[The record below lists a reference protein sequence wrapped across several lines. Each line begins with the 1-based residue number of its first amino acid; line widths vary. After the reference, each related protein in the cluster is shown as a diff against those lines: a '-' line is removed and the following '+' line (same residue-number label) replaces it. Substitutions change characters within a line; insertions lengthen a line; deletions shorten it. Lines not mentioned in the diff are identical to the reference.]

1 MQKLKIAFLFLD
13 EIHHVSHFISVAKEL
28 SKNHEVKILTYK
40 NATQYLYDRVKTIK
54 AEDVKIEEL
63 PTKRFRAFTDKLK
76 DIKIPRKGFWIK
88 KNLDYLL
95 QFDAVIFTDY
105 FHKYLQKARGEK
117 EHPKVIK
124 LNHGIPGRAYAF
136 KAAQSEFDMQVLVGS
151 FQKKVLS
158 EKNILAKNHA
168 IGGYPKLDVVKEIP
182 AKRYFENEKP
192 IVLYNPHFDAEFSSW
207 DKFGVDILKYF
218 SQQNT
223 YNLIFA
229 PHLHLFQQKKG
240 NRNIDE
246 IPQEIYDS
254 GNIYIDLG
262 SSDSVDMQYTRVAD
276 LYLGDVSSQV
286 YEFILNPRPC
296 LFLNPSAIHYDN
308 KFDYRFWQSGPV
320 IENLEDFT
328 SALKMAFKTF
338 KDFEPIQSKL
348 NSENFFVP
356 QDKTASE
363 NIAEI
368 ISKYLKE

>member
-40 NATQYLYDRVKTIK
+40 NAANYLYDSVKTIK
-54 AEDVKIEEL
+54 AEHVIIEEF

-88 KNLDYLL
+88 KNLNYLL

-105 FHKYLQKARGEK
+105 FHRYLQEARGNK
-117 EHPKVIK
+117 NAPKLIK
-124 LNHGIPGRAYAF
+124 FNHGIPGRAYAF
-136 KAAQSEFDMQVLVGS
+136 KEAQSEFDMQILVGS

-158 EKNILAKNHA
+158 DKNILAKNHA
-168 IGGYPKLDVVKEIP
+168 IGGYPKLDVIKEIP
-182 AKRYFENEKP
+182 VKSYFENDKP

-207 DKFGVDILKYF
+207 DKFGVDILNYF
-218 SQQNT
+218 SKQDT

-246 IPQEIYDS
+246 IPQEIFDS
-254 GNIYIDLG
+254 KNIYIDLG
-262 SSDSVDMQYTRVAD
+262 SSDSVNMQYTRVAD

-286 YEFILNPRPC
+286 YEFIINPRPC
-296 LFLNPSAIHYDN
+296 LFLNPSAINYDH
-308 KFDYRFWQSGPV
+308 KFDYRFWQCGPV
-320 IENLEDFT
+320 IENLADFS
-328 SALKMAFKTF
+328 SAIKFSFETF

-348 NSENFFVP
+348 NSENFFKP
-356 QDKTASE
+356 KDKTASE

-368 ISKYLKE
+368 IAEYLKE